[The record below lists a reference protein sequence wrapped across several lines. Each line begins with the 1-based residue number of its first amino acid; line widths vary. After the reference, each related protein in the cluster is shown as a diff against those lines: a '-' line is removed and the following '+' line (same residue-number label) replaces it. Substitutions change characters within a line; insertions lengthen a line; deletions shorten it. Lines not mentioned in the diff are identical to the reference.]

1 MVRLEHGDFSMLF
14 TGDAETKERNW
25 LVTNHPALLDVDILK
40 ASHHGS
46 DNGTSPAWL
55 NAITPERIVISVG
68 VHQGFK
74 LPNDTAVTAYEAAVA
89 DEERVYC
96 TNRHGTVTIYGFP
109 NGRIRIH
116 RQRIT
121 GQSCVFDGT

>member
-1 MVRLEHGDFSMLF
+1 M
-14 TGDAETKERNW
+14 
-25 LVTNHPALLDVDILK
+25 
-40 ASHHGS
+40 
-46 DNGTSPAWL
+46 
-55 NAITPERIVISVG
+55 ISVG

-109 NGRIRIH
+109 DGRIRIH
-116 RQRIT
+116 RQRISN
-121 GQSCVFDGT
+121 QSCVFDGT